1 MSKIYVV
8 GSINM
13 DLIINTDVM
22 PDAGMTVT
30 GYGFMTNPGGKGA
43 NQAVAVSKC
52 GGTARMV
59 GAVGNAFGIQL
70 TDTLKGYGVDTGNI
84 YQFGEVSSG
93 IAVITVN
100 GGENRIILDRGANG
114 LVSTEMAEKAL
125 AEAECGDW
133 LIVQLEIPGETVM
146 DALRIA
152 RGKNMHTV
160 LNPAPACELPEEI
173 WQLADYFIPN
183 QTETCFYTGIYPDTA
198 EKAQQAAAILLEKGV
213 GQVIITMGSQG
224 ALAVS
229 AGQTVAAQACRVEAI
244 DTTAAGDTFVGALVT
259 RLSEGAGI
267 YEAMTFANKA
277 SAVTVTRRG
286 AQQAI
291 PTRKEIE

>member
-1 MSKIYVV
+1 
-8 GSINM
+8 M
-13 DLIINTDVM
+13 DLIINTDVV
-22 PDAGMTVT
+22 PEAGMTVT

-52 GGTARMV
+52 GGAARMV
-59 GAVGNAFGIQL
+59 GAVGNAFGDQL
-70 TDTLKGYGVDTGNI
+70 RDTLRGYGVDTSNVCQ
-84 YQFGEVSSG
+84 YDEVSSG

-100 GGENRIILDRGANG
+100 GGENRIILDSGANG
-114 LVSTEMAEKAL
+114 LVSTQMAEKAL
-125 AEAECGDW
+125 ADAECGDW
-133 LIVQLEIPGETVM
+133 LIVQLEIPVETVLE
-146 DALRIA
+146 ALRIA
-152 RGKNMHTV
+152 RSKNMHTV
-160 LNPAPACELPEEI
+160 LNPAPACALPDEI

-198 EKAQQAAAILLEKGV
+198 EKAQQAAEILLAKGV
-213 GQVIITMGSQG
+213 GKVIITMGSQG

-229 AGQTVAAQACRVEAI
+229 ESQTVAAEACRVEAI

-259 RLSEGAGI
+259 RLSEGTNI
-267 YEAMTFANKA
+267 REAMTFANKA
-277 SAVTVTRRG
+277 AAITVTRRG

>member
-1 MSKIYVV
+1 
-8 GSINM
+8 M

-22 PDAGMTVT
+22 PEAGMTVT

-52 GGTARMV
+52 GGKARMV
-59 GAVGNAFGIQL
+59 GAVGNAFGVQL
-70 TDTLKGYGVDTGNI
+70 TDTLNGYGVDTSNV
-84 YQFGEVSSG
+84 YRFDEVSSG

-100 GGENRIILDRGANG
+100 GGENRIILDRGANA
-114 LVSTEMAEKAL
+114 LVSVEMAEKAL
-125 AEAECGDW
+125 ADAECGDW
-133 LIVQLEIPGETVM
+133 LIVQLEIPVETVM

-152 RGKNMHTV
+152 RGKKMHTV
-160 LNPAPACELPEEI
+160 LNPAPACALPDEI

-183 QTETCFYTGIYPDTA
+183 QTETCFYTGIYPDTT

-229 AGQTVAAQACRVEAI
+229 TNQTVAAQACRVEAI

-259 RLSEGAGI
+259 GLSEGTDI
-267 YEAMTFANKA
+267 REAMTFANKA
-277 SAVTVTRRG
+277 AAITVTKRG